1 MASLQNVDPAL
12 KEYILKHSLPQIFQ
26 ALLTGLCVSCPESP
40 MHFMEMKIMALQENH
55 QDMEIEWHTLI
66 DNSERVAMT
75 SLACR
80 LVHNIIGSHENSL
93 FHSHL
98 VEKAYT
104 CYRKCLL
111 SMCFRAWK
119 KFILEKRSEAVELMM
134 NMDVAN
140 THYSLWRQKVA
151 LGRWMEWVQIR
162 KTRQNEAVKKIAQVW
177 TVVYCKI
184 IIGAWRFVVQDA
196 KKTKDYFERLEGVSE
211 LNSQMSEVTMVEGK
225 DSLSLLPCKVS
236 LLIFHYLDVGDL
248 LKCAEVCCTWR
259 TIAQTCSLWSR
270 INFSVERAWITDCTV
285 GQILQKHRPFVVHLN
300 MRACTSLQWPS
311 ITCISEC
318 RNLQELN
325 LSECSNVNDE
335 MVRMIVDSCPS
346 LLYLNLS
353 ATLVTNGALR
363 ELSRIC
369 VNLQYLSLA
378 GCRTF
383 SDKGLQYLSTGRGC
397 KNLLHL
403 DLSSCTQISVE
414 GFRHIAA
421 GCPSL
426 QELVFN
432 DMPTLTDSC
441 VLALISKLHSLS
453 AVSLMDTPHLSDSAF
468 KAIAEVANLRN
479 FITEGNPR
487 MTDIS
492 WKALCRSSPG
502 LTRLHAAQCPRMTDV
517 SLKAMGVLR
526 NLLNINISHCCRVTD
541 MGLRYLTE
549 SPSAS
554 RLLELNLDHCS
565 RISDLSIM
573 RVAQRCSQLRHLSVR
588 YCENLTDAALEW
600 LSNSSVISLDISGC
614 NVQDQGLTLLGG
626 NCGLK
631 KLVASE
637 CVWIT
642 DISIEKFCR
651 EVPGLEQLDVS
662 HCVSLSDQAI
672 KALAFYC
679 RALISLNM
687 RGCPKMTDMAVQY
700 LAGTG
705 HFLRE
710 LDLSGCMLL
719 TDKTARLLQ
728 RGCPQLCSISMNYCT
743 AISKLAAVRLQTRV
757 KLWEHSHDDAP
768 YWFGYNNLDQ
778 LLQPIRKPGKV
789 DDTWEEEEQA
799 TVLRN
804 TSFHDNKR
812 NERGVS
818 LTCAANRSNRRMT
831 TMKTGY

>member
-1 MASLQNVDPAL
+1 
-12 KEYILKHSLPQIFQ
+12 
-26 ALLTGLCVSCPESP
+26 
-40 MHFMEMKIMALQENH
+40 
-55 QDMEIEWHTLI
+55 
-66 DNSERVAMT
+66 
-75 SLACR
+75 
-80 LVHNIIGSHENSL
+80 
-93 FHSHL
+93 
-98 VEKAYT
+98 
-104 CYRKCLL
+104 
-111 SMCFRAWK
+111 MCFRAWK

-162 KTRQNEAVKKIAQVW
+162 KTRQNEAMKKIAQVW

-270 INFSVERAWITDCTV
+270 VCIAHTNTPTHTYTVYTCTHAQIHEITHTNTACSCSGHVSRCLWQINFSVERAWITDCTV
-285 GQILQKHRPFVVHLN
+285 GQILHKHRPFVLHLN
-300 MRACTSLQWPS
+300 MRACISLQWPS

-363 ELSRIC
+363 ELSRSC

-441 VLALISKLHSLS
+441 VLALISKLHSLT

-517 SLKAMGVLR
+517 SLKAMGILR

-588 YCENLTDAALEW
+588 YCDNLTDAALEW

-679 RALISLNM
+679 RALVSLNL

-818 LTCAANRSNRRMT
+818 STCS
-831 TMKTGY
+831 KPE